1 MSEVHPHA
9 IDVGGRR
16 LEYLLRR
23 SVRRR
28 RLEISVAPDRQ
39 VTVTAPATAT
49 TERIELSVRR
59 RAGWILRQQRAYED
73 LPPPPTPRQWVAGE
87 THRYLGRQYRLKIVR
102 GACAAV
108 RLSGAFFIVS
118 VPKPDD
124 RQQVRRALEGW
135 YREHAMS
142 VLTNR
147 VFVACTS
154 TTWLRMV
161 EQPRILVREMRLRW
175 GSVTSNGRIYF
186 NVDLVKLPLGCVDYV
201 VTHEL
206 AHLRVPNHGP
216 AFWRL
221 LSRCMPDWERWKS
234 RLLRES
240 I

>member
-1 MSEVHPHA
+1 
-9 IDVGGRR
+9 
-16 LEYLLRR
+16 
-23 SVRRR
+23 
-28 RLEISVAPDRQ
+28 
-39 VTVTAPATAT
+39 
-49 TERIELSVRR
+49 
-59 RAGWILRQQRAYED
+59 
-73 LPPPPTPRQWVAGE
+73 
-87 THRYLGRQYRLKIVR
+87 
-102 GACAAV
+102 V

-124 RQQVRRALEGW
+124 RQQVRRALEAW
-135 YREHAMS
+135 YREHAMT

-147 VFVACTS
+147 VSVARTS

-161 EQPRILVREMRLRW
+161 EQPRILVRKMRLRW
-175 GSVTSNGRIYF
+175 GSVTSNSRIYF

-206 AHLRVPNHGP
+206 AHLKVPNHGP

>member
-1 MSEVHPHA
+1 MSDVRPHS

-16 LEYLLRR
+16 LEYQLRR
-23 SVRRR
+23 SLRRR
-28 RLEISVAPDRQ
+28 TLEISVAPDRQ
-39 VTVTAPATAT
+39 VTVTAPATTSA
-49 TERIELSVRR
+49 ERIELAIRR
-59 RAGWILRQQRAYED
+59 RASWIVRQQRKYED

-102 GACAAV
+102 GVRHSV
-108 RLSGAFFIVS
+108 RLCGAFFLIS

-124 RQQVRRALEGW
+124 RHQVQRALEGW
-135 YREHAMS
+135 YRKHAVS
-142 VLTNR
+142 LLTNR
-147 VFVACTS
+147 VSIARTS
-154 TTWLRMV
+154 TTWLRML
-161 EQPRILVREMRLRW
+161 EQPRVLVREMRLRW

-186 NVDLVKLPLGCVDYV
+186 NVDLVKLPLGCIDYV

-206 AHLRVPNHGP
+206 AHLKVPNHGP

-221 LSRCMPDWERWKS
+221 LSRCMPDWERWKG